1 MQIWFSKKVEVP
13 AEILLYI
20 FRLFSI
26 RDVQS
31 LRLVS
36 KAFESVASLFLI
48 SSLWISPDSRDHEK
62 LLAISQHSVFS
73 QTIEEICYDASQS
86 LEKDPI
92 DGRPLSRAQYIRRF
106 SGTWPEKTLGLKM
119 SKDAAS
125 RGYQVYKRRLEEEKA
140 AATHSNHDSPFSSD
154 LATLLMA
161 LPRMHRVKR
170 FVISDQ
176 RYSRMDPTATNTFL
190 TAWNFSCRI
199 EHHGVQGSEAIV
211 LKPRCWVSNDEDY
224 PPFQDRQAHRGFP
237 VMMQAAS
244 IVNLTS
250 LESFSVDRHSE
261 ASGLSYE
268 VFDMSASELQHT
280 LRAFRYLKTL
290 SLKINS
296 IAAPIVFGA
305 PARADPQWADMIRR
319 GTLAQ
324 LCSAAPGL
332 ESLEIQFDGDSPLE
346 DEYVCSNKGL
356 SLTDLFSDFTWPKLT
371 WPKLTSL
378 TLGWMIIPASD
389 LLHFLHRHRTTLRRL
404 CLNGL
409 SVFPEEFAAARETIP
424 HYDDAQGSLGDLFKS
439 MAERG
444 EPKLKFLDVSA
455 PAPAGEE
462 SVHGLD
468 FVSEDG
474 EEIGRFLS
482 SGGLVGNRFHVH
494 GRGCLC
500 GSVSGAGAE
509 DSDEE

>member
-1 MQIWFSKKVEVP
+1 MQIGFSKKVEVP

-20 FRLFSI
+20 FRLFFI
-26 RDVQS
+26 RDIQN
-31 LRLVS
+31 LRLAC
-36 KAFESVASLFLI
+36 KAFDSIASLFLLR
-48 SSLWISPDSRDHEK
+48 SLWISPSSRDHEK
-62 LLAISQHSVFS
+62 LLAISQHALFS
-73 QTIEEICYDASQS
+73 QTVEEICYDASQS

-119 SKDAAS
+119 SKYAAN
-125 RGYQVYKRRLEEEKA
+125 RGYQVYKRRLDEEKA
-140 AATHSNHDSPFSSD
+140 AATHSNHDAPYSSD
-154 LATLLMA
+154 LATLLVA

-170 FVISDQ
+170 LVISDQ

-190 TAWNFSCRI
+190 TSWNFSCRI
-199 EHHGVQGSEAIV
+199 EHQGIRGSEAIV

-244 IVNLTS
+244 MLNLTR
-250 LESFSVDRHSE
+250 LESISVDRHSE

-280 LRAFRYLKTL
+280 LRAFSHLKTL

-305 PARADPQWADMIRR
+305 PARADAQWAAMIRR

-332 ESLEIQFDGDSPLE
+332 ESLEIQFDGDSPVE
-346 DEYVCSNKGL
+346 DEYTCSNKGL
-356 SLTDLFSDFTWPKLT
+356 SLIKLFNDSTWPN
-371 WPKLTSL
+371 LTSL
-378 TLGWMIIPASD
+378 TLGWMTIPNND
-389 LLHFLHRHRTTLRRL
+389 LLDFLYRHRTTLRRL
-404 CLNGL
+404 RLNGL
-409 SVFPEEFAAARETIP
+409 AVFPEDFAAAAAAAVEAIP
-424 HYDDAQGSLGDLFKS
+424 HYDGAQGSLGDLFKS

-444 EPKLKFLDVSA
+444 ELKLEFLDVSA
-455 PAPAGEE
+455 PPADEE
-462 SVHGLD
+462 GSGYGLD
-468 FVSEDG
+468 FVSEDK
-474 EEIGRFLS
+474 EEIGRFLR
-482 SGGLVGNRFHVH
+482 SGGAVGNRFHVH

-500 GSVSGAGAE
+500 GSVSGAE
-509 DSDEE
+509 DGDREEE